1 MAADASGTESPECP
15 GPYCS
20 ACNGEACWLCGAG
33 ITNRYG
39 KPPCEHDVIERH
51 KTPTNL
57 QALIERDAD
66 GRAFRYGDG

>member
-1 MAADASGTESPECP
+1 
-15 GPYCS
+15 
-20 ACNGEACWLCGAG
+20 LCGAG